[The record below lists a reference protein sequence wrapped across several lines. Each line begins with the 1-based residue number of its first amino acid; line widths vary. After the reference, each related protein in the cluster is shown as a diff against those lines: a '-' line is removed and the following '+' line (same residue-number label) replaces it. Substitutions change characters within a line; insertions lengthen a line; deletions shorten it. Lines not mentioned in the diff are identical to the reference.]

1 MIDPYFESR
10 IENWARASR
19 VGRVT
24 QKSPTLVIMEML
36 RLQNGEGEDDE
47 SSPGEP
53 KSEKGSPR
61 QKPDAADAAL
71 LDAAYRST
79 YLSNLTKQIVRMFYV
94 HGIPARSIETRL
106 CLGFKTF
113 PMHLE
118 NAVRQFQKV
127 VELHFDPKTPYNPS
141 DNLTSDSS
149 G

>member
-71 LDAAYRST
+71 LDAAYSLGTKRDNDPLT
-79 YLSNLTKQIVRMFYV
+79 ALSFMALPV
-94 HGIPARSIETRL
+94 IPAAKMTDEGL
-106 CLGFKTF
+106 
-113 PMHLE
+113 
-118 NAVRQFQKV
+118 
-127 VELHFDPKTPYNPS
+127 FDTINFRFIKYS
-141 DNLTSDSS
+141 D
-149 G
+149 